1 MATIPNDQ
9 KFHTLSASTPT
20 KERGSAQADGLREI
34 YTMQDII
41 DTAGGGGGG
50 TAGVDLSL
58 VVRDA
63 PYTSD
68 YDHEGT
74 VFNFGLTGTLTFSV
88 YRWSGAAW
96 TAADNAGVST
106 ATGLLA
112 LGLNSDA
119 FVLEKGIV
127 SLTFAPPFT
136 AGDVLYLGS
145 GGAPSITN
153 DISTLTSGEIV
164 RVVGVYLGQS
174 GSVYKTYFNPSPDWI
189 EIA

>member
-164 RVVGVYLGQS
+164 RVIGVYIGQS